1 MIIDAHTHVFPP
13 ELIAQRA
20 ALLTQEPAF
29 AAIYRSPQA
38 AMVTA
43 TEVLAAMD
51 AAGVDAAVICAFA
64 WTDPGRCRRAN
75 DAVLEAAA
83 RSGGRLIPF
92 CMLQPGAGGDQA
104 AAEAERVAT
113 AGARGIGELRPAQQG
128 YHLDGGPEAALLAD
142 LAVRHRWPLLFHVS
156 EPLGHAY
163 PGKAGLPLSEF
174 AAFVAAYPRVTVIGA
189 HWGGGWPLYAPMPEI
204 RAALP
209 RTFVDTAA
217 TTLLYD
223 DTIFDA
229 VHRSMGADRI
239 LFGSDYP
246 LRDPALDLA
255 YIRGLGLP
263 PADTDAIL
271 GGNAA
276 RLLDFSGS

>member
-13 ELIAQRA
+13 DFIAQRH
-20 ALLTQEPAF
+20 ALLPHEPAF
-29 AAIYRSPQA
+29 AAIYRNPQA

-43 TEVLAAMD
+43 TDVLAFMD

-64 WTDPGRCRRAN
+64 WTDPQRCRRAN
-75 DAVLEAAA
+75 DDVLEAAA

-92 CMLQPGAGGDQA
+92 CMLQPTAGADQT
-104 AAEAERVAT
+104 AAEAQRVAA

-128 YHLDGGPEAALLAD
+128 YRLDGGPEAALLAD

-163 PGKAGLPLSEF
+163 PGKAGLPLHEF
-174 AAFVAAYPRVTVIGA
+174 AAFVAAYPQVTVIGA

-217 TTLLYD
+217 TSLLYD
-223 DTIFDA
+223 DAIFDA
-229 VHRSMGADRI
+229 VRRAVGADRI
-239 LFGSDYP
+239 LFGSDFP
-246 LRDPALDLA
+246 LRDPAEDLA
-255 YIRGLGLP
+255 CIRSLGLP
-263 PADTDAIL
+263 SADLDAIL

-276 RLLDFSGS
+276 RLFGLSG